1 MPRCAICKKANSVG
15 NGGLQ
20 CKCKGK
26 KMKLKEYRHDKGL
39 TQQKLADRLGCSLQ
53 SIKYW
58 ETGRRQ
64 PSEQWMKKLR
74 KRGIEV

>member
-1 MPRCAICKKANSVG
+1 MPRCRICKKGNSVG
-15 NGGLQ
+15 NGGLK

-26 KMKLKEYRHDKGL
+26 KMKLKEYRKVKGF

-53 SIKYW
+53 AVKYW

-64 PSEQWMKKLR
+64 PSAQWIKKLR